1 MSLDEQS
8 AVSNQVVRYQEI
20 RSAMKVTY
28 YTWKR

>member
-1 MSLDEQS
+1 MSNQLS
-8 AVSNQVVRYQEI
+8 AVSNQVVSYQEI